1 VRVVFRPHPNVEQ
14 MNADDAA
21 NDPVNERQKWYLEQ
35 LTGGVKAKAAE
46 LALHWSVSP
55 VTAKR
60 DISDL
65 KERGLIEFVG
75 SAKTGLLSANIVEQ
89 PVRKPGVR
97 HRKIAGRM
105 GDASPCA

>member
-1 VRVVFRPHPNVEQ
+1 VRVVFRPHPDVEQ
-14 MNADDAA
+14 MNADDTENKS

-35 LTGGVKAKAAE
+35 LADGVKAKAAE
-46 LALHWSVSP
+46 LAQHWSVSP

-75 SAKTGLLSANIVEQ
+75 SPKTGRYR
-89 PVRKPGVR
+89 RK
-97 HRKIAGRM
+97 
-105 GDASPCA
+105 